1 MSKFVIVTMDKLY
14 IKKRYNEGW
23 ISCFLPDGNIYEPF
37 LLIQKHKKIKN
48 KYKISDV
55 KPPIF

>member
-1 MSKFVIVTMDKLY
+1 MDKLY